1 MRIFLSRPDITD
13 REIQAVTDVL
23 KSPNLSLGPK
33 LGEFEQAFAKYIGRK
48 RAVAVN
54 SGTSGLYL
62 CMLALG
68 IGPGDEVITTPFT
81 FISTSN
87 VVLMVGAKPVF
98 VDIDPVTLNIDPDKI
113 EQKITKKTKAII
125 PIEAFGSTAGF
136 DKLRRIA
143 NKHKLAFVE
152 DSCEALGSALN
163 GKKAGTFGDI
173 CVFAFY
179 PNKQITT
186 GEGGMIL
193 TDDDK
198 LADMCVSL
206 RNQGR
211 AAGGSWLSHVRLGF
225 NYRLSDINCALGIV
239 QLSRIEEIKR
249 KRKQVAKWYQENLA
263 GDDRLVV
270 PTEPVGCDTNW
281 FVFVVRLADRF
292 TRQNREKVLQTMRD
306 AGIQVSNY
314 FTPVH
319 LQAFMVERFGFKPG
333 DFPVTEKIAE
343 RTIALPF
350 YNNLSKDEV
359 GIVCDELRK
368 SIDKL

>member
-33 LGEFEQAFAKYIGRK
+33 LGEFEQAFAKYIGKK

-143 NKHKLAFVE
+143 DKHKLAFVE
-152 DSCEALGSALN
+152 RLAQLVFQGQL
-163 GKKAGTFGDI
+163 AGHRFGH
-173 CVFAFY
+173 F
-179 PNKQITT
+179 
-186 GEGGMIL
+186 
-193 TDDDK
+193 
-198 LADMCVSL
+198 L
-206 RNQGR
+206 R
-211 AAGGSWLSHVRLGF
+211 V
-225 NYRLSDINCALGIV
+225 
-239 QLSRIEEIKR
+239 
-249 KRKQVAKWYQENLA
+249 KQVALA
-263 GDDRLVV
+263 ACLGLFERGLGV
-270 PTEPVGCDTNW
+270 PE
-281 FVFVVRLADRF
+281 
-292 TRQNREKVLQTMRD
+292 
-306 AGIQVSNY
+306 
-314 FTPVH
+314 
-319 LQAFMVERFGFKPG
+319 
-333 DFPVTEKIAE
+333 
-343 RTIALPF
+343 
-350 YNNLSKDEV
+350 
-359 GIVCDELRK
+359 
-368 SIDKL
+368 